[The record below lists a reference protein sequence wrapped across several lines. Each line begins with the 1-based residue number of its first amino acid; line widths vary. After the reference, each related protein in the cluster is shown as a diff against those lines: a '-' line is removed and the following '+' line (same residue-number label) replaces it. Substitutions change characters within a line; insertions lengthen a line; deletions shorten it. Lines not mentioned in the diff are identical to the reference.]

1 MSAENYNARLG
12 ILIHSVLEG
21 QLGNLDCGHE
31 ISFTIDWNVGDSGQ
45 NITNLTALGD
55 VQLNSVSRLRHDGK
69 SVLGVLLHLDI
80 ANVSG
85 SIVLAFPARRCEISI
100 SVVL

>member
-1 MSAENYNARLG
+1 MSAENNNARLG

-21 QLGNLDCGHE
+21 QLGNLHCSHE
-31 ISFTIDWNVGDSGQ
+31 ISFTIDWNIRDGSQ

-55 VQLNSVSRLRHDGK
+55 VQFNSVSRLRHDSK

-85 SIVLAFPARRCEISI
+85 SIVLAFPAGRCKISI